1 MEHIVNYGDMW
12 MFMQIKK
19 EVLFLL
25 TWLFILL
32 LNKQNILHLFESSLL
47 IDSLKIRYN
56 TSDSG
61 SFNGQGHYIIK

>member
-1 MEHIVNYGDMW
+1 MEHIVNYGDMR

-25 TWLFILL
+25 TWLLILL

-47 IDSLKIRYN
+47 IDS
-56 TSDSG
+56 
-61 SFNGQGHYIIK
+61 